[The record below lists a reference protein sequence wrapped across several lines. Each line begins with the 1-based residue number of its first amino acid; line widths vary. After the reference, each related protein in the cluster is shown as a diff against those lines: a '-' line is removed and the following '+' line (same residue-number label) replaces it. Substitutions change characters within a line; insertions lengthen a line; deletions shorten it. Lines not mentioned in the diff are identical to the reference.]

1 MQFNKKNDG
10 DSSQNGDVKSAFDAT
25 REVLLSIEVSRM
37 IEQLEASS
45 QQGLG
50 IEDAKALWLKKQ
62 MNSIK
67 SRYAY
72 IFSTRLPWWSYFRT
86 PIWTLIFVIK
96 RRKFMG
102 DQSVGP
108 EELEKLDVILGR
120 AEFSAHLSPAARNYM
135 RQQIDNGE
143 FSRWT
148 TLSMVR
154 SFGCKISKD
163 GGIVPS
169 PVGKF
174 GMIFGSTSSLVLT
187 IAFGIFAYALGRE
200 LREPCVRLCVV
211 AGASQLL
218 VLVGYFAALSLSLS
232 WGRQRAAR
240 KLPRVSGEQGY
251 GV

>member
-1 MQFNKKNDG
+1 MQFSNSNDG
-10 DSSQNGDVKSAFDAT
+10 ESSQNGDIKSAFDAT
-25 REVLLSIEVSRM
+25 REVLLSIEVRRM
-37 IEQLEASS
+37 IELLDASW

-50 IEDAKALWLKKQ
+50 FEDAKELWLTKQ
-62 MNSIK
+62 RNSLQ
-67 SRYAY
+67 SRKAHL
-72 IFSTRLPWWSYFRT
+72 FSARLPWWSYFRT
-86 PIWTLIFVIK
+86 PIWSLTFLI
-96 RRKFMG
+96 RRKMCMRNQG
-102 DQSVGP
+102 VGP
-108 EELEKLDVILGR
+108 EEMEKLDVILGR

-148 TLSMVR
+148 ALSMVR

-163 GGIVPS
+163 GGIDPS
-169 PVGKF
+169 PVGRF

-240 KLPRVSGEQGY
+240 MLPRISGEQGY
-251 GV
+251 WV